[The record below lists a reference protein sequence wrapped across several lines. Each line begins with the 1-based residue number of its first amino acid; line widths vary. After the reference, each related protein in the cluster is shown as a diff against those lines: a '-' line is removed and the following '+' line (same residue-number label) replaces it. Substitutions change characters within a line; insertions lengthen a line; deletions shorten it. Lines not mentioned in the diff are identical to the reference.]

1 MMTKTLGL
9 AVATS
14 CLALIAQPAFA
25 QAGPALETTTRPT
38 SDTDSG
44 RFRVGL
50 TAGTLG
56 IGPEIGY
63 RANRTVGL
71 RANATFLSFSHSV
84 KSNNVRYDGKANLK
98 SGGVML
104 DLHPFGGGFFLSA
117 GARINGNNGRLRA
130 TPQSTT
136 TIGSTAFTPAQI
148 GTISGRAKVKDVAPQ
163 LTLGYGG
170 GLHRGLSFNVEAG
183 ALFQG
188 AVRVRDFSSNGTLAN
203 DPRFIAELEKERVST
218 QRKVD
223 DYKVYPILQV
233 GLKYRF

>member
-1 MMTKTLGL
+1 MTPFFRIAL
-9 AVATS
+9 AAS
-14 CLALIAQPAFA
+14 CLTLIAQPGFA
-25 QAGPALETTTRPT
+25 QTGPVQDSQQPT
-38 SDTDSG
+38 PAADEG
-44 RFRVGL
+44 RFRVGV

-56 IGPEIGY
+56 VGPEIGY
-63 RANRTVGL
+63 RANRTVGV

-84 KSNNVRYDGKANLK
+84 KSNNVRYDGHANLK

-104 DLHPFGGGFFLSA
+104 DLYPFGGGFFLSA

-148 GTISGRAKVKDVAPQ
+148 GTISGRAEVKDVAPQ

-188 AVRVRDFSSNGTLAN
+188 SVRVRDFVSNGTLAT
-203 DPRFIAELEKERVST
+203 DPRFLAELENERLNT

-223 DYKVYPILQV
+223 DYKVYPVLQA

>member
-1 MMTKTLGL
+1 MKTMMLGVAL
-9 AVATS
+9 AA
-14 CLALIAQPAFA
+14 CLPCLAQPALA
-25 QAGPALETTTRPT
+25 QTGPVQPDAAPRATTA
-38 SDTDSG
+38 DQG

-63 RANRTVGL
+63 RANRTIGV
-71 RANATFLSFSHSV
+71 RANATFLSFDHSV
-84 KSNNVRYDGKANLK
+84 KSNNVRYDGHANLK

-104 DLHPFGGGFFLSA
+104 DLYPFGGGFFLSG
-117 GARINGNNGRLRA
+117 GARINRNDGRLRA

-148 GTISGRAKVKDVAPQ
+148 GTISGRAEVKDVAPQ

-170 GLHRGLSFNVEAG
+170 GLRHGLSFHFEAG

-188 AVRVRDFSSNGTLAN
+188 AIRVRDFTSNGTLAN
-203 DPRFIAELEKERVST
+203 DPRFLVELEKERL
-218 QRKVD
+218 RA
-223 DYKVYPILQV
+223 
-233 GLKYRF
+233 

>member
-1 MMTKTLGL
+1 MKTNTLGVV
-9 AVATS
+9 VATA
-14 CLALIAQPAFA
+14 CLVLIAQPAFA
-25 QAGPALETTTRPT
+25 QAGPVQEMTTHSTGETK
-38 SDTDSG
+38 SG
-44 RFRVGL
+44 RFRIGL

-63 RANRTVGL
+63 RANRTIGV

-117 GARINGNNGRLRA
+117 GARINGNAGRLRA

-136 TIGSTAFTPAQI
+136 TIGAIAYTPAQI
-148 GTISGRAKVKDVAPQ
+148 GTISGRAEVKNVAPQ

-170 GLHRGLSFNVEAG
+170 GLHRGLSVNVEAG

-188 AVRVRDFSSNGTLAN
+188 AVRVRDYSSNGTLAN
-203 DPRFIAELEKERVST
+203 DPRFIAELEKERLNT

-223 DYKVYPILQV
+223 DYKVYPILQI